1 LKDIIIGGKKIGIKN
16 PVFVIAEAGINHN
29 GSITIAK
36 KLIRAAKKAGAD
48 CIKFQTHIPEKEML
62 KTNVQVRKNSKK
74 TLWDIMKEC
83 ELTGKQ
89 ELELKKYCKE
99 QKIIFLSTPFSIDA
113 VNRLNKIKVPA
124 FKIGSGELTNLP
136 FLIDIAKKKKPVILS
151 TGMSN
156 LKEITEA
163 VNLFK
168 KYKTPLILLQTTS
181 TYPTDYSDINLG
193 VLEKFMKN
201 FGVIVGISD
210 HSIGIYTA
218 LGAVAKGACVVEKHF
233 TLDKN
238 MSGPDQKLSLEPNE
252 FEELVKGCHAVK
264 LALGNSK
271 EILNEEKP
279 IIKFARESVVT
290 IKDIKKNEQFTLTN
304 ISTKRPYT
312 GEIHANQF
320 YKILGK
326 KAKRSILSDK
336 QIAWVDIS

>member
-1 LKDIIIGGKKIGIKN
+1 MKDIIIGGKKIGPKN
-16 PVFVIAEAGINHN
+16 PIFVVAEAGINHN
-29 GSITIAK
+29 GSMTIAK
-36 KLIRAAKKAGAD
+36 KMIRAAKKIGAD

-83 ELTGKQ
+83 ELTSNQ
-89 ELELKKYCKE
+89 ELELKRYCKE
-99 QKIIFLSTPFSIDA
+99 QKIIFLSTPFSIEA
-113 VNRLNKIKVPA
+113 VDRLNKIKVPA

-136 FLIDIAKKKKPVILS
+136 FLIHIAKKKKPVILS

-156 LKEITEA
+156 LKEISEA

-168 KYKTPLILLQTTS
+168 KYKTPLILLQATS
-181 TYPTDYSDINLG
+181 TYPSDYSDINLG
-193 VLEKFMKN
+193 VLEKFMKK

-218 LGAVAKGACVVEKHF
+218 LGAIAKGACVVEKHF

-238 MSGPDQKLSLEPNE
+238 MLGPDQKLSLEPKE
-252 FEELVKGCHAVK
+252 FKELVKGCQAVK

-271 EILNEEKP
+271 EILKKEKS

-290 IKDIKKNEQFTLTN
+290 IKDIKKNERFSVAN

-320 YKILGK
+320 YKVLGK
-326 KAKRSILSDK
+326 RAKRNILTDK
-336 QIAWVDIS
+336 QIGWMDIS